1 MTFEIT
7 VPPNHKEGAK
17 LRCLVNGA
25 AHIVR
30 VPAGAA
36 PGARLR
42 FKVNRSEGIAPA
54 ASVNHAWR
62 PLTRARRAQVVRMS
76 RSS

>member
-30 VPAGAA
+30 LPAGAA

-54 ASVNHAWR
+54 ALVNR
-62 PLTRARRAQVVRMS
+62 PLTRAHAQEVRMS
-76 RSS
+76 WSS